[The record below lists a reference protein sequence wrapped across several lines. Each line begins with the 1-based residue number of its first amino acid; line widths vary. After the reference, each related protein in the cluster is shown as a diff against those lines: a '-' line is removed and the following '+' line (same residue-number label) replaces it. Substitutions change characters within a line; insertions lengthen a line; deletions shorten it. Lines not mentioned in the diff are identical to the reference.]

1 MAQPDLAAPG
11 RVVRRM
17 VSGEA
22 LLDALR
28 DQRLLAILRGADRA
42 ALVAAGLTLIDCGIA
57 CLEVSLTSA
66 DALGAIDELV
76 SKAGA
81 DALIGAGTVIAIDDV
96 TRVRD
101 AGVQFVVTP
110 GLCAAVDEAH
120 AVGLPALVGALTPS
134 EVIAAAERGVAVK
147 LFPASH
153 GGPEYLR
160 AIRAPL
166 PDVPIVPVGGVDAES
181 VPAYLAAGAL
191 ALGVGSPLLGDALDG
206 GDLAALASR
215 ARVFRARATGRE

>member
-1 MAQPDLAAPG
+1 
-11 RVVRRM
+11 M
-17 VSGEA
+17 VSGEH

-28 DQRLLAILRGADRA
+28 EQRLLAILRGRDRA
-42 ALVAAGLTLIDCGIA
+42 ALVAAGLTLIDCGIT
-57 CLEVSLTSA
+57 CLEVSLTSS

-81 DALIGAGTVIAIDDV
+81 GALIGAGTVITADDV
-96 TRVRD
+96 LRVRD
-101 AGVQFVVTP
+101 AGAQFTVTP
-110 GLCAAVDEAH
+110 GLCAAADA
-120 AVGLPALVGALTPS
+120 AQAAGLPVLVGALTPS

-147 LFPASH
+147 LFPASC

-181 VPAYLAAGAL
+181 IPAYLAAGAL
-191 ALGVGSPLLGDALDG
+191 AVGVGSPLVGDAADG
-206 GDLAALASR
+206 GDLVELATR
-215 ARVFRARATGRE
+215 ARAFRARASRPE